1 MISRYSR
8 YYGSVGQWENVCARA
23 ARRTALAL
31 VPETLA
37 LRLMQVFF
45 DYDATLA
52 HVIKARKGGHGGP
65 PLQSSK

>member
-52 HVIKARKGGHGGP
+52 RV
-65 PLQSSK
+65 